1 MVYTLRMK
9 KTTEAIFE
17 DLFARYPALE
27 ACRDQA
33 RAAFELLLATY
44 RAGGKVLCCGNGGS
58 ASDSEHIVGELLKK
72 FKKHR
77 DIPADLKAKLLAAG
91 PEGAQLAE
99 KLEGSLGA
107 VSLLSMSG
115 ILTAFANDVGW
126 DEAYAQQVLGL
137 AKPGDALIVISTSG
151 NSRNCVLAAV
161 LARALG
167 VKTIGL
173 TGGKGGRFRDVCDV
187 AVCVPACETFKI
199 QEYHLPVYHALCA
212 MLEDELFD

>member
-1 MVYTLRMK
+1 MK
-9 KTTEAIFE
+9 ETTEAIFE

-27 ACRDQA
+27 VCRNQVNEA
-33 RAAFELLLATY
+33 YEALLATY
-44 RAGGKVLCCGNGGS
+44 RAGCKVLCCGNGGS

-137 AKPGDALIVISTSG
+137 AKPGDTLIVISTSG

-173 TGGKGGRFRDVCDV
+173 TGEKGGRFRDVCDV
-187 AVCVPACETFKI
+187 AVRVPAGETFKI